1 MFRKR
6 FVLVCCALLMACS
19 ISAAP
24 KKKKP
29 VVKPRFDT
37 PDIPFRMAPM
47 PQSSRSIA
55 VSLLPNLHLAFDT
68 EHCRTHTVWAGKGLH
83 LLGPQYSM
91 AKRPFV
97 STNDSHVLWTMPPRS
112 PWTEK
117 KPQVDSEPARV
128 VYRAINTES
137 GRVSFEYDL
146 LLANGEN
153 VRVAESPTATL
164 GTHRAKMMVR
174 REIVVAPSTVDLWF
188 AAYSQFAS
196 GQHFERRE
204 LGVRIGG
211 MEVIATPEGFGEF
224 ELTSGEARYD
234 EEIYSEVGA
243 EKGNQRIERA
253 GRLATAWL
261 KVPART
267 TKAVI
272 AINTFDPLKIWDAS
286 VPSAEPRS
294 STRLKA
300 ASIPAFSMASNPSYR
315 SESFRI
321 PKELEMLVTGM
332 AFMPNGDLAVA
343 TWIGDIYLVHNP
355 TGDLGKVTY
364 TRFASGLC
372 EPMGIAVKDGV
383 MHVGMKNELARV
395 IDRDKDGIADRIER
409 VRADWTYT
417 GHYNAFSYGPVIDR
431 NGDFVLANAGH
442 SGRWDAKYTGWAF
455 SVAAD
460 GRKLTPICD
469 GFREPNGIGVFGPDR
484 DIFVS
489 DNQGSWIGACRLDHV
504 AKGKFHGHPSGWP
517 AKKELYGKPR
527 DLTPPAVWF
536 PYKLARSTTD
546 IVEITDDKFG
556 PFKGQLMV
564 GDFQN
569 AIVTRV
575 MLEKVD
581 GEYQGAVWPFL
592 KRFSSGVNR
601 MAYGP
606 DGRLYVG
613 GCQRTW
619 ASIAPKEAAIERV
632 SFTGKVPFE
641 VKTVNVKPDGFELT
655 FTQPVDPETAGDAAS
670 YDVLQ
675 YRLNY
680 HQKYGSPEYDHDG
693 KKDSAT
699 AIDVVGANVSTD
711 NLKVRLKVK
720 GWKTGYVTMVR
731 SLDVRSGDG
740 KKLANNT
747 FWYTLNRLPK
757 G

>member
-1 MFRKR
+1 MFLNR
-6 FVLVCCALLMACS
+6 FVPLVGALLLTLTA
-19 ISAAP
+19 SAAP
-24 KKKKP
+24 KKKP

-47 PQSSRSIA
+47 PQASRSIT
-55 VSLLPNLHLAFDT
+55 VPVLPNLHLAFDT
-68 EHCRTHTVWAGKGLH
+68 VNCRTHTVWSGKGLH

-91 AKRPFV
+91 AKRPFI
-97 STNDSHVLWTMPPRS
+97 STNAAPVHWTMPP
-112 PWTEK
+112 WTTWTDEK
-117 KPQVDSEPARV
+117 PVAEPTSVSVA
-128 VYRAINTES
+128 YRAVQTDQALS
-137 GRVSFEYDL
+137 SFEYDL
-146 LLANGEN
+146 LLAGGQD
-153 VRVAESPTATL
+153 VRVTETPV
-164 GTHRAKMMVR
+164 GIKRQGRVGVER
-174 REIVVAPSTVDLWF
+174 RITVGASNDDLWF
-188 AAYSQFAS
+188 AAHA
-196 GQHFERRE
+196 
-204 LGVRIGG
+204 
-211 MEVIATPEGFGEF
+211 EF
-224 ELTSGEARYD
+224 SMGEATESGFRMGNLLVQTKLSD
-234 EEIYSEVGA
+234 GASLELQTRAVKFNEEVYSEVGA
-243 EKGNQRIERA
+243 EKGNHSLERK
-253 GRLATAWL
+253 GQMTFAWI
-261 KVPART
+261 KVPAREKT
-267 TKAVI
+267 ISFSVYSTVDAAGPANTKPETSKARPARGI
-272 AINTFDPLKIWDAS
+272 
-286 VPSAEPRS
+286 
-294 STRLKA
+294 KA
-300 ASIPAFSMASNPSYR
+300 ARIPAFSMASNPSYR
-315 SESFRI
+315 VEPFRI

-343 TWIGDIYLVHNP
+343 TWIGDIYRVHNP
-355 TGDLGKVTY
+355 TGDLSKVTY

-383 MHVGMKNELARV
+383 MHVGLKNELTRV
-395 IDRDKDGIADRIER
+395 IDRDKDGLADRFER

-431 NGDFVLANAGH
+431 DGNFVLANAGH

-455 SVAAD
+455 GIAAD
-460 GRKLTPICD
+460 GSKITPICD

-504 AKGKFHGHPSGWP
+504 APGKFHGHPSGWP
-517 AKKELYGKPR
+517 AKKEVYGKPR
-527 DLTPPAVWF
+527 DMTPPAVWF

-556 PFKGQLMV
+556 PFEGQLMV

-606 DGRLYVG
+606 DGKLYVG

-619 ASIAPKEAAIERV
+619 ASVAPKEAAIERV
-632 SFTGKVPFE
+632 SFNGKVPFE
-641 VKTVNVKPDGFELT
+641 VKTVHVKPDGFELT
-655 FTQPVDPETAGDAAS
+655 FTKPIDPETAGDPAA

-680 HQKYGSPEYDHDG
+680 HQKYGSPEYDHHG

-699 AIDVVGANVSTD
+699 AVDVVGAKVSSD
-711 NLKVRLKVK
+711 NLKVRLKLK

-731 SLDVRSGDG
+731 SLDARSSDG